1 MFRIGGVSFL
11 NSRPLTLPLKEFF
24 EAHST
29 GDTIATAVSNRLG
42 IRTTIRYCEAVPSQ
56 LAQMLSD
63 GQLDCTLLSSVE
75 ALRLSGAKILSDAC
89 IASESRVRSV
99 RIFGRVPFA
108 EVRRVALDAS
118 SRTSVVLTRI
128 LLKRLLPHPVEYT
141 DFPIGADPQS
151 LDADACLSIG
161 DRGMHPLGFPWDSW
175 CLDLAEAW
183 QQLTGLPFVFALWI
197 AHPRIVQ
204 TAPTH
209 NPGMDEE
216 TGGAE
221 FAVCSA
227 KHPHVSSHVVPSFSE
242 ATSAMSSPTQA
253 SVDLTQLAQCLSA
266 ARDDGT
272 SRLAAIA
279 ASEGP
284 RVGVT
289 PGDALDYF
297 QHSLKFRLGVREIAG
312 LTEFAKLL
320 EEDQLVKKCNPP
332 AFIF

>member
-29 GDTIATAVSNRLG
+29 EQTITATVSNRLG
-42 IRTTIRYCEAVPSQ
+42 IRTTIHYCEAVPSQ

-75 ALRLSGAKILSDAC
+75 ALRLPGAKILSDAC

-99 RIFGRVPFA
+99 RLFGRVPFD
-108 EVRRVALDAS
+108 EVRRVALDAC
-118 SRTSVVLTRI
+118 SRTSVVLTQI
-128 LLKRLLPHPVEYT
+128 LLKRLLRHPVEYT
-141 DFPIGADPQS
+141 DFPIGADPRS

-161 DRGMHPLGFPWDSW
+161 DRGMHPLGFPWNVW

-183 QQLTGLPFVFALWI
+183 KQLTDLPFVFALWI

-204 TAPTH
+204 PTPILPQPDSSILPKTPILSQPRILPPL
-209 NPGMDEE
+209 NSE
-216 TGGAE
+216 TTFE
-221 FAVCSA
+221 
-227 KHPHVSSHVVPSFSE
+227 
-242 ATSAMSSPTQA
+242 M
-253 SVDLTQLAQCLSA
+253 VDLSQLAQCLSA

-272 SRLAAIA
+272 SRLATIA

-289 PGDALDYF
+289 AEDALDYF
-297 QHSLKFRLGVREIAG
+297 QRSLQFRLGVREIAG
-312 LTEFAKLL
+312 LTEFAQLL
-320 EEDQLVKKCNPP
+320 EEDRLVEKCNPP
-332 AFIF
+332 TFIF

>member
-29 GDTIATAVSNRLG
+29 GKTIAATAANRLG
-42 IRTTIRYCEAVPSQ
+42 IRTTIHYCEAVPSQ

-75 ALRLSGAKILSDAC
+75 ALRLPGAKILSDAC

-108 EVRRVALDAS
+108 EVRRVALDAC

-128 LLKRLLPHPVEYT
+128 LLKRLLRHSVEYT
-141 DFPIGADPQS
+141 DFPIGSDPRS

-161 DRGMHPLGFPWDSW
+161 DRGMHPLGFPWNVW

-183 QQLTGLPFVFALWI
+183 KQLTGLPFVFALWI

-204 TAPTH
+204 PTPISPQP
-209 NPGMDEE
+209 NLPKPNSSILPPSRILSPSSSILSQSQTLPPSSSE
-216 TGGAE
+216 TT
-221 FAVCSA
+221 
-227 KHPHVSSHVVPSFSE
+227 SE
-242 ATSAMSSPTQA
+242 M
-253 SVDLTQLAQCLSA
+253 VDLSQLAQCLSA

-272 SRLAAIA
+272 SRLATIA

-289 PGDALDYF
+289 AEDALDYF
-297 QHSLKFRLGVREIAG
+297 QHSLQFRLGVREIAG

-320 EEDQLVKKCNPP
+320 EEDRLVEKCNPP
-332 AFIF
+332 TFIF